1 MISLKKLVSA
11 QAILLIFLWVGCVNQ
26 QKRGKPPN
34 LPADVLLRIDS
45 AVGGWRSPSPKWTPD
60 GLQLIFESSLN
71 RGGLSSLSPEG
82 GFPRKLAAYLGGTGY
97 FHSYH
102 DPRISPD
109 GKWVA
114 YISTKSGAREI
125 WISSLSDHYNVQLTN
140 QGGRIGAP
148 NWSPDG
154 QWIAYA
160 NDNHGNYNIWK
171 AAVPSGEVQQL
182 TSDLRQEVNP
192 AWTPDSTRIV
202 YVRLNEQWIDHDI
215 MEITAEG
222 KSPRIVITETDFRDN
237 SLGQEF
243 GYPQVSPDGQF
254 VLIRSYRSGWKNYWL
269 VPLKGGEPRPMAPE
283 DADQNEARW
292 APDGKLI
299 VYTSNHKGN
308 HDLRVVDAARGI
320 PKVLMAPDVGV
331 CANPEWSP
339 EGTRISFTFTTP
351 TQPKDLFIVSL
362 SSGEIEQLTHSMP
375 PSLEEKLVK
384 PEKIAYPTT
393 DGLTVHGYLYK
404 PSGIRSG
411 DKLPGIVWIH
421 GGPTAQYED
430 AFQYQPQSAQP
441 GVQFIVQ
448 HGYIVLQPNI
458 RGSSGYGK
466 EFQKANDNCWGECD
480 LKDVLAG
487 AEYLKSLSYVN
498 PDKIAVTGRAF
509 GGILS
514 LYAVAHAPGA
524 FQAAVAESSYYDY
537 ELGGKED
544 NEDLKKKLFAIDRVD
559 KIITPLLIVHGE
571 ESGPDRRES
580 ELFVKE
586 LRKFNKNFEYKTYP
600 GEIYYVFG
608 LENQRQMLQDKL
620 AFYDKYLK
628 GGDVTQD

>member
-11 QAILLIFLWVGCVNQ
+11 QIILGVFLWVGCVNR
-26 QKRGKPPN
+26 QKREPPRS

-45 AVGGWRSPSPKWTPD
+45 AVGGWRSPSPKWSSD
-60 GLQLIFESSLN
+60 GLQIIFESSLN
-71 RGGLSSLSPEG
+71 RGGLSSLYAEG
-82 GFPRKLAAYLGGTGY
+82 GFPRRLAAYLGETGY

-109 GKWVA
+109 GKWIA
-114 YISTKSGAREI
+114 YISTNSGAREI
-125 WISSLSDHYNVQLTN
+125 WIGSMSDHYSVQLTS
-140 QGGRIGAP
+140 QGSRIGAP
-148 NWSPDG
+148 NWSPDSR
-154 QWIAYA
+154 WIAFA
-160 NDNHGNYNIWK
+160 NDTQGNYDIWRV
-171 AAVPSGEVQQL
+171 AVPWGEVQQL
-182 TSDLRQEVNP
+182 TSDERQEVNP

-202 YVRLNEQWIDHDI
+202 YVRLNEQWNDHDI
-215 MEITAEG
+215 MGITAEG
-222 KSPRIVITETDFRDN
+222 KNPRIVITDTDFYDN
-237 SLGQEF
+237 RSGQEF
-243 GYPQVSPDGQF
+243 GYPQVSPDGHF
-254 VLIRSYRSGWKNYWL
+254 VLFRSYRSGWKNYWL
-269 VPLKGGEPRPMAPE
+269 VPLEGGEPRQVASE
-283 DADQNEARW
+283 DADQHEARW

-299 VYTSNHKGN
+299 VYTSNHKGC
-308 HDLRVVDAARGI
+308 HDLRVVDAAGGTPR
-320 PKVLMAPDVGV
+320 VLMAPDMGV

-339 EGTRISFTFTTP
+339 DGTRISFTFTTP
-351 TQPKDLFIVSL
+351 TRPKDLFIVTL
-362 SSGEIEQLTHSMP
+362 SSGEIRQLTHSLTP
-375 PSLEEKLVK
+375 NLEERLVK
-384 PEKIAYPTT
+384 PEKITYPSA
-393 DGLTVHGYLYK
+393 DGPTVHGYLYK
-404 PSGIRSG
+404 PPGIRSSER
-411 DKLPGIVWIH
+411 LPGIVWIH

-448 HGYIVLQPNI
+448 HGYVVLQPNI
-458 RGSSGYGK
+458 RGSSGYGR
-466 EFQKANDNCWGECD
+466 EFQKANVGCWGECD
-480 LKDVLAG
+480 LKDVLEG

-571 ESGPDRRES
+571 QSGPDRKES
-580 ELFVKE
+580 GLFVEE

-608 LENQRQMLQDKL
+608 LENQRQMLLDKL
-620 AFYDKYLK
+620 VFYDKYLK
-628 GGDVTQD
+628 GGDVTRE